1 MPGPYPKAAL
11 APRAGPDA
19 IYSGLLECPLTSRV
33 AKLHDSNDTRI
44 PFGKGSHPNPDPDP
58 DPSPDPNPNPN
69 PTPNPNPNP
78 DPNRKPHQAHGLLRG
93 RGGGARAGGSFL
105 NL

>member
-44 PFGKGSHPNPDPDP
+44 PFGTGSHPNHN
-58 DPSPDPNPNPN
+58 PDPNPNPTLTLALT

-78 DPNRKPHQAHGLLRG
+78 NPNP
-93 RGGGARAGGSFL
+93 
-105 NL
+105 